1 MTMLLQ
7 ATLGPV
13 DVEVMRDALTWLRE
27 ESGHS
32 EGFISLRI
40 FQDRAEPTR
49 LTMLEE
55 WESAEAF
62 EKAFASYKG
71 DRRAGFLTRL
81 GISADGIQRVLW
93 DSTGIDLT

>member
-32 EGFISLRI
+32 AGLISLRI
-40 FQDRAEPTR
+40 FRNRAEPTR

-62 EKAFASYKG
+62 ETAFKSYKG
-71 DRRAGFLTRL
+71 DRRSKFLARL
-81 GISADGIQRVLW
+81 GITADGIERVLW

>member
-13 DVEVMRDALTWLRE
+13 DVDVMRDALTWLRE

-40 FQDRAEPTR
+40 FQDRVVAETR
-49 LTMLEE
+49 H
-55 WESAEAF
+55 S
-62 EKAFASYKG
+62 
-71 DRRAGFLTRL
+71 
-81 GISADGIQRVLW
+81 
-93 DSTGIDLT
+93 

>member
-13 DVEVMRDALTWLRE
+13 DVDVMRDALTWLRE

-62 EKAFASYKG
+62 EKAFASYSG
-71 DRRAGFLTRL
+71 DRRTGFLTRL
-81 GISADGIQRVLW
+81 GITADGIQRVLW